1 MHNPTFSHC
10 RAITLHLESI
20 PKKGIPT
27 WLLYLYTPYC
37 AIPWSTLFVLWDD
50 VILSIPNNHLKNSVE
65 KAMFKNDFKWNIPAF
80 TLPQWA
86 SAELSHTHFQNHR
99 MTSQPWRKQKNS
111 SWHTLLRIQ
120 PAGGACLSW
129 RTKQAG
135 TGFWVIVIR
144 ERSVRRCSSQWI
156 GSSGRKQRGREGETQ
171 GGRGI
176 KKRCL
181 SQAAI
186 RRKTAARWWD
196 ASKSPPGPLCMQLKS

>member
-1 MHNPTFSHC
+1 
-10 RAITLHLESI
+10 
-20 PKKGIPT
+20 
-27 WLLYLYTPYC
+27 
-37 AIPWSTLFVLWDD
+37 
-50 VILSIPNNHLKNSVE
+50 
-65 KAMFKNDFKWNIPAF
+65 MFKNDFKWNIPAF
-80 TLPQWA
+80 TQPQWA
-86 SAELSHTHFQNHR
+86 SAKLSHTHFQNHR

-111 SWHTLLRIQ
+111 SWNTLLRIQ

-181 SQAAI
+181 KSSCYPAKNGCKMVGRLKIASWSFMHAAEILKTLI
-186 RRKTAARWWD
+186 RTKHKQKEWLITINVLNDMFLIQNW
-196 ASKSPPGPLCMQLKS
+196 LHF